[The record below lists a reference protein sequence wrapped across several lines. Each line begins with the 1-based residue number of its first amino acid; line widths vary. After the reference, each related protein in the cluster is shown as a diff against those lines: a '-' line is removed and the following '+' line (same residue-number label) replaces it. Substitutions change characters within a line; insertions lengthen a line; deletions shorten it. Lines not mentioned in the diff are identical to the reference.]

1 MTAGRLAALCLGAF
15 AAAASMPPARADA
28 PASDPPASDSPSSE
42 PPSSE
47 PPAFDRPG
55 IAFSTA
61 TLPRGGFAW
70 EQGLPDFQRDRSGGV
85 RSTGYSAATNLR
97 LGLTDTLELQLA
109 TSPYNDQRQSGGGA
123 RSRARGA
130 GDTALALKLA
140 LPSSNDTFSWAV
152 LGSAT
157 VATGDRDF
165 SDGRDRYALGATV
178 AYDFDDA
185 TSGSLYLNVE
195 RSGGAD
201 AWTFSP
207 SLSRAFSARW
217 GGYLEAGWTRTA
229 HAPDTGVAGA
239 GVTFMATPTI
249 QLDASLDAGL
259 NDAAPDWQG
268 GIGVSW
274 FFR

>member
-1 MTAGRLAALCLGAF
+1 MTAGRFAALCVGTF
-15 AAAASMPPARADA
+15 AAAASMPPARADT
-28 PASDPPASDSPSSE
+28 PASDPSSPSSSA
-42 PPSSE
+42 SSE

-55 IAFSTA
+55 IAFSTG

-85 RSTGYSAATNLR
+85 RSTGYSADTNLR

-109 TSPYNDQRQSGGGA
+109 TSPYNYQRQSGGGV
-123 RSRARGA
+123 RSSARGG

-140 LPSSNDTFSWAV
+140 LPSSNDKFSWAV

-165 SDGRDRYALGATV
+165 SDGRDHYALGATV

-239 GVTFMATPTI
+239 GVTFMATPSI

-268 GIGVSW
+268 GVGVSL

>member
-1 MTAGRLAALCLGAF
+1 MSPRRAALAWLAT
-15 AAAASMPPARADA
+15 ALVA
-28 PASDPPASDSPSSE
+28 PALAQAQTDT
-42 PPSSE
+42 
-47 PPAFDRPG
+47 PAFDRPG
-55 IAFSTA
+55 IAFSTG

-70 EQGLPDFQRDRSGGV
+70 EQGLPDFERDRSGGV
-85 RSTGYSAATNLR
+85 RSTGYSAATTLR
-97 LGLTDTLELQLA
+97 LGLTDRLELQLSG
-109 TSPYNDQRQSGGGA
+109 SPYNYARQRGGGQ
-123 RSRARGA
+123 RDSARGA

-140 LPSSNDTFSWAV
+140 LPSRHEKFSWGL
-152 LGSAT
+152 LGSAA

-165 SDGRDRYALGATV
+165 SDGRDQYALGATV

-207 SLSRAFSARW
+207 SLSRAFGARW
-217 GGYLEAGWTRTA
+217 GGYVEAGWTRTER
-229 HAPDTGVAGA
+229 APDTGVAGA

-268 GIGVSW
+268 GIGVSV
-274 FFR
+274 FFD